1 MTVSTIVVLKV
12 FDGLILRV
20 LVNTH
25 HVVYSL
31 AGVFDINAKV
41 RDVFIENILI
51 IFNYVG
57 ALDWTSDEHPS

>member
-20 LVNTH
+20 RVNIH

-31 AGVFDINAKV
+31 ARVFDIQAKV
-41 RDVFIENILI
+41 RDVFIVIILI

-57 ALDWTSDEHPS
+57 TLDWTSDEHPS

>member
-20 LVNTH
+20 RVNIQ

-31 AGVFDINAKV
+31 ARVFDIHAKV
-41 RDVFIENILI
+41 RDVFKEIILI
-51 IFNYVG
+51 IFSYIG